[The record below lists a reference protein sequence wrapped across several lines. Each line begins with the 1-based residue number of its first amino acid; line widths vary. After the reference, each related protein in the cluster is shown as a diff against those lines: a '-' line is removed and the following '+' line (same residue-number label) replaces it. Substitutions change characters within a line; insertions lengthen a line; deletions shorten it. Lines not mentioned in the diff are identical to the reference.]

1 MTSYNQR
8 LAIVIINA
16 EGFKD
21 LQIDLHDWKLY
32 SKVYSEPS
40 QASEMKLFDKIVNSW
55 KPFIIFSKRSILCV
69 WLGSAYASGIA
80 VLFKRSNFHSKLFL
94 FDTQYMFCKSSE
106 LSYFWWF

>member
-8 LAIVIINA
+8 LAIVITNV

-32 SKVYSEPS
+32 SKEYSEPS
-40 QASEMKLFDKIVNSW
+40 QASEMKLFEKMVNSL
-55 KPFIIFSKRSILCV
+55 KSFTIFSKSSILCV
-69 WLGSAYASGIA
+69 WLGSAYASGIV
-80 VLFKRSNFHSKLFL
+80 VLFKCSNFHSELFL

-106 LSYFWWF
+106 LPYFWWF